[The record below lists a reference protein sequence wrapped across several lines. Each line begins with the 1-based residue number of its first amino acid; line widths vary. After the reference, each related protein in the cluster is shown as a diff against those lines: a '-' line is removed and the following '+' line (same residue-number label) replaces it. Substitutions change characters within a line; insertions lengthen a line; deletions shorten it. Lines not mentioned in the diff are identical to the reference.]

1 MNCIFSEFWEIK
13 APKLNGS
20 VKNLFSRGTP
30 NIPTVTSS
38 MNSIKYVTA
47 TPAMRIVISR
57 SIMAWSLHRQVGI
70 FHSIIGR

>member
-1 MNCIFSEFWEIK
+1 
-13 APKLNGS
+13 
-20 VKNLFSRGTP
+20 
-30 NIPTVTSS
+30 